1 MLPVTKQAPNP
12 RLRLVTAGCHQEA
25 ESRPAEQPADLTV
38 ALAGQPNVGKS
49 TVFNML
55 TGLNQHVGNWPGKT
69 IEQKT
74 GTLRYNQT
82 VLHLVDLPGT
92 YSLTANSEEE
102 RIARDYLIHQ
112 RPDVVIAL
120 VNAAALERSLY
131 LVAELIALGR
141 PLVIGLNMMDVA
153 QQHGISVEPHVLS
166 AALGVPV
173 VPVVAAKN
181 IGVRELVEAALE
193 VAAAPDTWHPA
204 RPEIRPEHRPV
215 LAKLSELLA
224 EHITP
229 PGAGAEQ
236 SSPVQHPLRMDSAI
250 QGQKRPADSA
260 PGQIPPSKAAEPAIG
275 GLAAYPTEWLAL
287 KLLEGDTQVTAL
299 VRDALPPAQWDQVH
313 ALLLAHEDA
322 FLDIASSRYE
332 WIGRIMRAG
341 VTQPRASAITHTD
354 RLDRVA
360 TQPVLGLGLLLGIFG
375 LVFWL
380 TYTVA
385 TPITN
390 WLAETVLAGIVGAAA
405 RVLTAAPAW
414 LQGLVMDG
422 LLGGVGTVLTFLPI
436 LVVFFAVLGI
446 LEDTGYL
453 ARGAYVM
460 DRFMHL
466 MGLHGKSFLPLFL
479 GFGCNVPAVLGTRI
493 LEERRARLLT
503 ILLAP
508 LVPCTARLT
517 VIAFLTPAFF
527 GAQAALVSWG
537 LVALNLVMLAIAGIL
552 VNRLVFRGEQTAF
565 IMELPLYHVP
575 NLRTVGLY
583 VWNNTLAFVKRAG
596 TLILIASIAVWALAS
611 LPGGDIET
619 SMLAQFGRWLTPLT
633 AWMGLADW
641 RIVVA
646 LLTSFFAKENTIA
659 TLGILFGMDA
669 ESAALATQVAAI
681 LTVPAQVAFLLVQML
696 FIPCLATVATIKQE
710 TASWRWVGASIGLL
724 WAISFIT
731 ATLAYQI
738 GRLLMG

>member
-1 MLPVTKQAPNP
+1 MLPAMKQVPRP
-12 RLRLVTAGCHQEA
+12 RLQLVAAGCHQEA

-38 ALAGQPNVGKS
+38 ALVGQPNVGKS

-82 VLHLVDLPGT
+82 VLHIVDLPGT

-193 VAAAPDTWHPA
+193 VAAAPDAWHPA

-215 LAKLSELLA
+215 LAKLSKLLA
-224 EHITP
+224 EQIAL

-236 SSPVQHPLRMDSAI
+236 SSPVQHLLRMDGAT

-260 PGQIPPSKAAEPAIG
+260 LGQIPPSKAAGPAISR
-275 GLAAYPTEWLAL
+275 LAAYPTEWLAR

-299 VRDALPPAQWDQVH
+299 VRDALPPDQWDQVH

-341 VTQPRASAITHTD
+341 VTQPRAGAITRTD

-380 TYTVA
+380 TYTIA

-508 LVPCTARLT
+508 LVPCTARLA

-527 GAQAALVSWG
+527 GARAALVSWG
-537 LVALNLVMLAIAGIL
+537 LVALNLVILAIAGIL

-583 VWNNTLAFVKRAG
+583 VWNNTLSFVKRAG
-596 TLILIASIAVWALAS
+596 TLILIASVAVWALAS
-611 LPGGDIET
+611 LPGGDVET
-619 SMLAQFGRWLTPLT
+619 SILAQFGRWLTPLT

-659 TLGILFGMDA
+659 TLGILFGMGA

-710 TASWRWVGASIGLL
+710 TASWRWAGASIGLL
-724 WAISFIT
+724 LAISFIT

-738 GRLLMG
+738 GQLLMG